1 LLRSLS
7 FALAASAS
15 LTLSISAVAATPGAG
30 KLKIKSGVITAP
42 VVSGSEAAVPA
53 FPAPAP
59 CTVTLF
65 SGFQFVNFNA
75 QYFTYTPTC
84 PGPWS
89 KVVFNGSFAITPGI
103 QYDRTA
109 QISLGYVNIYYGTTR
124 EDDPTFGPTWNVTR
138 DLTDYS
144 SLFTATQPGEVDLG
158 NLVNSEYT
166 GVISGTATLSFYP
179 LAAGGTPPVV
189 ADVVYP
195 LPDGPG
201 GAVGLDSG
209 TSLLSETFTLPTNVE
224 SAYLDVFAQSQN
236 DDEFWWSCAPNDV
249 AGELEDCGNT
259 AFRETEI
266 SIDGTP
272 AGVAPVYPWI
282 FTGGIDPNLW
292 LPIPDVQTLN
302 FVPYRVDLTPFAATL
317 SNGQPHTVS
326 LSVYNA
332 DNYFLVTA
340 ALLVYEDHGSTTVTG
355 ATTTNTIGSGPNPV
369 VTENIIINSDGVP
382 VGTILVTSQREFT
395 VSGYVN
401 TSHGRVTTTL
411 DQAVNFSNNS
421 VYLEDSDTWVQST
434 TVNSVKN
441 VISGSSNQTTTSQID
456 YPFQVVL
463 SVAALPDGDEEETVA
478 VKQSYLTSQTA
489 KANGTATGFSAITQ
503 AYVGAD
509 TVDLVTGEDLL
520 ENSQLLSTSTT
531 NQTCLQALI
540 ESHDGSVVSNTSG
553 PCTN

>member
-382 VGTILVTSQREFT
+382 VGTIMVTSQREFT

-489 KANGTATGFSAITQ
+489 KTNGTATGFSAITQ

>member
-1 LLRSLS
+1 
-7 FALAASAS
+7 
-15 LTLSISAVAATPGAG
+15 
-30 KLKIKSGVITAP
+30 
-42 VVSGSEAAVPA
+42 
-53 FPAPAP
+53 
-59 CTVTLF
+59 
-65 SGFQFVNFNA
+65 
-75 QYFTYTPTC
+75 
-84 PGPWS
+84 
-89 KVVFNGSFAITPGI
+89 
-103 QYDRTA
+103 
-109 QISLGYVNIYYGTTR
+109 
-124 EDDPTFGPTWNVTR
+124 
-138 DLTDYS
+138 
-144 SLFTATQPGEVDLG
+144 
-158 NLVNSEYT
+158 
-166 GVISGTATLSFYP
+166 
-179 LAAGGTPPVV
+179 
-189 ADVVYP
+189 
-195 LPDGPG
+195 
-201 GAVGLDSG
+201 
-209 TSLLSETFTLPTNVE
+209 
-224 SAYLDVFAQSQN
+224 
-236 DDEFWWSCAPNDV
+236 
-249 AGELEDCGNT
+249 
-259 AFRETEI
+259 
-266 SIDGTP
+266 
-272 AGVAPVYPWI
+272 
-282 FTGGIDPNLW
+282 
-292 LPIPDVQTLN
+292 
-302 FVPYRVDLTPFAATL
+302 
-317 SNGQPHTVS
+317 
-326 LSVYNA
+326 VYNA

-382 VGTILVTSQREFT
+382 VGTIMVTSQREFT

>member
-489 KANGTATGFSAITQ
+489 KTNGTATGFSAITQ

>member
-382 VGTILVTSQREFT
+382 VGTIMVTSQREFT

>member
-1 LLRSLS
+1 MLRSLS

-382 VGTILVTSQREFT
+382 VGTIMVTSQREFT

>member
-1 LLRSLS
+1 MLRSLS

-65 SGFQFVNFNA
+65 SGFQFVVFNA

-382 VGTILVTSQREFT
+382 VGTIMVTSQREFT

>member
-1 LLRSLS
+1 MLRSLS

-124 EDDPTFGPTWNVTR
+124 EDDPTFGPTWNVTL

-489 KANGTATGFSAITQ
+489 KTNGTATGFSAITQ

>member
-1 LLRSLS
+1 MLRSLS

>member
-1 LLRSLS
+1 MLRSLS

-382 VGTILVTSQREFT
+382 VGTIMVTSQREFT

-489 KANGTATGFSAITQ
+489 KTNGTATGFSAITQ

>member
-1 LLRSLS
+1 
-7 FALAASAS
+7 
-15 LTLSISAVAATPGAG
+15 
-30 KLKIKSGVITAP
+30 
-42 VVSGSEAAVPA
+42 
-53 FPAPAP
+53 
-59 CTVTLF
+59 
-65 SGFQFVNFNA
+65 
-75 QYFTYTPTC
+75 
-84 PGPWS
+84 
-89 KVVFNGSFAITPGI
+89 
-103 QYDRTA
+103 
-109 QISLGYVNIYYGTTR
+109 
-124 EDDPTFGPTWNVTR
+124 
-138 DLTDYS
+138 
-144 SLFTATQPGEVDLG
+144 
-158 NLVNSEYT
+158 
-166 GVISGTATLSFYP
+166 
-179 LAAGGTPPVV
+179 
-189 ADVVYP
+189 
-195 LPDGPG
+195 
-201 GAVGLDSG
+201 
-209 TSLLSETFTLPTNVE
+209 VE

-382 VGTILVTSQREFT
+382 VGTIMVTSQREFT

-489 KANGTATGFSAITQ
+489 KTNGTATGFSAITQ